1 MTHDRKQIRAIL
13 QTLRTDRA
21 EQVTLEADTFGKLAE
36 AYLSYDRD
44 DLMRAQ
50 MALREETRQ
59 LELSEKIAGVG
70 HWYWQVGSNQIAW
83 SEQIFRIHGMEFD
96 DNHVS
101 LEQALD
107 CYHRDDREKAKDY
120 LYQAIKDRSG
130 FEFELRLVRAD
141 GAVRDVLSRG
151 LPEFDAEGQV
161 VGLFGIFQDITER
174 KNHERLQAN
183 LRKILQEEVQRRTR
197 ELRLVNQELKD
208 YTYIVS
214 HDLRAPLLSI
224 IGHAKDLEAN
234 TAEQLSALSPLL
246 ASLEP
251 SIRQPLVQW
260 HQEELPESLAY
271 IRKNAQRMD
280 SLISSLLELARL
292 GQRVPRIQTVDLAQ
306 LTSAILEGLA
316 YQIEQKQIEFQVG
329 QFPLVEADR
338 FYLETIMRNLLSN
351 AVKYTPA
358 GTQGRIAVDCC
369 CEGDCVTVSVSDTGR
384 GIAADDLHKI
394 FLPFRRVG
402 DLDSEGEG
410 MGLAYVQLAV
420 SQCGGVMEVR
430 SELGKGATFQFTI
443 PRSPGLS
450 LRKPVKVRPD
460 E

>member
-1 MTHDRKQIRAIL
+1 MTHNRKQIRVIL
-13 QTLRTDRA
+13 EALRTERA
-21 EQVTLEADTFGKLAE
+21 EQVTLEATTFTKLAE

-107 CYHRDDREKAKDY
+107 CYHRDDREQAKDY
-120 LYQAIKDRSG
+120 LYQAIKDRRG
-130 FEFELRLVRAD
+130 FEFELRLVRTD

-151 LPEFDAEGQV
+151 LPELDAEGQV

-183 LRKILQEEVQRRTR
+183 LRQILQEEVQRRTR

-234 TAEQLSALSPLL
+234 SSEQLSALTPVL

-251 SIRQPLVQW
+251 SVRQPIVQW

-280 SLISSLLELARL
+280 SLIESLLELARL
-292 GQRVPRIQTVDLAQ
+292 GQRVPRIQTLDLAQ
-306 LTSAILEGLA
+306 LTRAILEDFT
-316 YQIEQKQIEFQVG
+316 YQIEQKEIALHVG
-329 QFPLVEADR
+329 QLPLVEADR
-338 FYLETIMRNLLSN
+338 FYLETILRNLLSN

-358 GTQGRIAVDCC
+358 GKRGRIEVDST
-369 CEGDCVTVSVSDTGR
+369 CEDDNVTVSVSDTGR
-384 GIAADDLHKI
+384 GIAAVDLQSI

-402 DLDSEGEG
+402 ELDCEGEG

-420 SQCGGVMEVR
+420 SQCGGVMEVN
-430 SELGKGATFQFTI
+430 SELGEGTRFQFTI
-443 PRSPGLS
+443 PKSPGLT
-450 LRKPVKVRPD
+450 LRKPVKARSD
-460 E
+460 D